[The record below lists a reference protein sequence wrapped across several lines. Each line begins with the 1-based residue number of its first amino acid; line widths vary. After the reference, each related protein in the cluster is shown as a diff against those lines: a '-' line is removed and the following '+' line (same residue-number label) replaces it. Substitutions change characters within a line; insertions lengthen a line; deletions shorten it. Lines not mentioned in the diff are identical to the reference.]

1 MINQLLLNQVE
12 LDMVIPETK
21 ATTDFPIHE
30 LLAER
35 WSPDAFQD
43 RMVPQTDLRS
53 LFEAARW
60 APSSYNEQPWSYI
73 VATKDNPGEFTSLLS
88 CLVAGNQAWA
98 KSAPVLALGVVS
110 LKLTRNGKLNR
121 AAVHDLGLASSNLT
135 VEATSR
141 GLVVHQM
148 IAILPEKAKQIYE
161 IPDDWEVWT
170 ALAIGYQAEQDPI
183 QAGAVKKR
191 NRKVLDE
198 FVFSGKW
205 KKPSPFLHGA
215 D

>member
-1 MINQLLLNQVE
+1 MIH
-12 LDMVIPETK
+12 ETK
-21 ATTDFPIHE
+21 ASTDFPIHD
-30 LLAER
+30 LIAER

-43 RMVPQTDLRS
+43 RMVPRADLRS

-73 VATKDNPGEFTSLLS
+73 VATKDNPEEFAAMLS
-88 CLVAGNQAWA
+88 CLLPGNQAWA

-121 AAVHDLGLASSNLT
+121 AAVHDLGLASGNLT

-141 GLVVHQM
+141 SLVVHQM
-148 IAILPEKAKQIYE
+148 IAILPERAKQIYE
-161 IPDDWEVWT
+161 IPEDWEVWT
-170 ALAIGYQAEQDPI
+170 ALAIGYAGDQDPI

-205 KKPSPFLHGA
+205 KNPSPFLHSA

>member
-1 MINQLLLNQVE
+1 
-12 LDMVIPETK
+12 MVLSETK
-21 ATTDFPIHE
+21 ASTDFPIHN

-35 WSPDAFQD
+35 WSPDQFQD
-43 RMVPQTDLRS
+43 RSVPAEDLRS

-73 VATKDNPGEFTSLLS
+73 VATKDSPEEFAALLS
-88 CLVAGNQAWA
+88 CLDAGNQEWA

-110 LKLTRNGKLNR
+110 LKLTRDGKLNR

-148 IAILPEKAKQIYE
+148 IGIFPEKAKQIFE
-161 IPDDWEVWT
+161 IPDNWEAWT
-170 ALAIGYQAEQDPI
+170 ALAIGYAGEQEPI

-191 NRKVLDE
+191 KRKVLNE

-205 KKPSPFLHGA
+205 RNPSSFLRA
-215 D
+215 ED

>member
-1 MINQLLLNQVE
+1 MGIA
-12 LDMVIPETK
+12 ETK
-21 ATTDFPIHE
+21 ATPDFPIHE

-35 WSPDAFQD
+35 WSPDVFQD
-43 RMVPQTDLRS
+43 RTVPPADLRS

-73 VATKDNPGEFTSLLS
+73 VATKDNPEEFAVLLS
-88 CLVAGNQAWA
+88 CLDAGNQAWA

-135 VEATSR
+135 LEATSR

-148 IAILPEKAKQIYE
+148 IGILPEKAKRIYK
-161 IPDDWEVWT
+161 ISNDWEVWT
-170 ALAIGYQAEQDPI
+170 ALAIGYEGERDRI
-183 QAGAVKKR
+183 QPSAPRKR
-191 NRKVLDE
+191 KRKPLIE

-205 KKPSPFLHGA
+205 RNPSSFLHVA

>member
-1 MINQLLLNQVE
+1 ML
-12 LDMVIPETK
+12 IPETK

-35 WSPDAFQD
+35 WSPDVFQD
-43 RMVPQTDLRS
+43 RMVLQADLRS

-73 VATKDNPGEFTSLLS
+73 VATKDNPEEFAALLS

-121 AAVHDLGLASSNLT
+121 AAVHDLGLASGNLT

-148 IAILPEKAKQIYE
+148 IGILPEKAKQIYE
-161 IPDDWEVWT
+161 VPDDWEVWT
-170 ALAIGYQAEQDPI
+170 SLAIGYPGAQDPI
-183 QAGAVKKR
+183 QAGAVKQRK
-191 NRKVLDE
+191 RKVLNE

-205 KKPSPFLHGA
+205 KNPSPFLHGA